1 MMQIKT
7 KILGLMLCLS
17 YVPFSA
23 ASAEQLQA
31 QLDNDLEPL
40 MKKVVEWRHDLHQ
53 FPELSNREFKTS
65 KKVENHLRSLGLEV
79 TTGIAH
85 TGVVAIL
92 KGGKP
97 GPLVALRA
105 DMDGLPVTEMTGL
118 SFASAQTDTYNGQE
132 VGVMHACGHDAHV
145 AILMGVA
152 EFLTSVRDELAG
164 SVMFIFQPAEEGA
177 PVGEEGGA
185 KLMLKEGIWKTNKP
199 DVIFGLHVTNAPH
212 GIIGYREG
220 PFMAASDAWKFTI
233 KGRQAHGSTPWESID
248 PIMVAFQ
255 IGNNIQTIIS
265 RKLNLTESPA
275 VISVG
280 SIHGGVR
287 SNIIPDV
294 VEMEGTIRT
303 FDPAIR
309 EQIFIEL
316 RKIAETTAAMAGAT
330 VEVLL
335 PNGDNYPVT
344 VNDPDLTQRVLPTL
358 RDIVG
363 KDMVYRSGRSMGAE
377 DFSFFAQQ
385 VPGFYFYLGVN
396 KIGADLSSTAGNH
409 SPLFIIDDGA
419 LPVGV
424 KALTHMTID
433 YLNGGF

>member
-1 MMQIKT
+1 MQIKT

-23 ASAEQLQA
+23 ASTEQLQA

-185 KLMLKEGIWKTNKP
+185 KLMLKEGIWKSNKP

>member
-1 MMQIKT
+1 MQIKT

-17 YVPFSA
+17 YVPLSA
-23 ASAEQLQA
+23 ASTEQLLT

-65 KKVENHLRSLGLEV
+65 KKVEDHLRSLGLKV

-105 DMDGLPVTEMTGL
+105 DMDGLPVREMTGL

-185 KLMLKEGIWKTNKP
+185 ALMLKEGIWKINKP

-255 IGNNIQTIIS
+255 IGTNIQTIVS

>member
-1 MMQIKT
+1 MPF
-7 KILGLMLCLS
+7 LGLAMASLGHSNDDLS
-17 YVPFSA
+17 
-23 ASAEQLQA
+23 ASIQA
-31 QLDNDLEPL
+31 DYQHRLGDMFKHFHAN
-40 MKKVVEWRHDLHQ
+40 
-53 FPELSNREFKTS
+53 PELSTGEFKTA
-65 KKVENHLRSLGLEV
+65 KKIAQELRAHGFNVTENVGGTGL
-79 TTGIAH
+79 
-85 TGVVAIL
+85 VALL
-92 KGGKP
+92 KNGT
-97 GPLVALRA
+97 GPLVMMRA
-105 DMDGLPVTEMTGL
+105 DMDGLPVEEKTGL
-118 SFASAQTDTYNGQE
+118 SYASTVTQLDPVTQKTFP
-132 VGVMHACGHDAHV
+132 VMHACGHDVHV

-185 KLMLKEGIWKTNKP
+185 ALMLKEGIWKINKP

-255 IGNNIQTIIS
+255 IGTNIQTIVS

-309 EQIFIEL
+309 EQILIEM

-396 KIGADLSSTAGNH
+396 KIGADLASTAGNH

-424 KALTHMTID
+424 KALAHLTIE
-433 YLNGGF
+433 YLNGGM

>member
-23 ASAEQLQA
+23 ASTEQLQA

-185 KLMLKEGIWKTNKP
+185 KLMLKEGIWKSNKP

-255 IGNNIQTIIS
+255 IGNNIQTIVS

-309 EQIFIEL
+309 EQIFIEM